1 MPVSHGSGGRAQAPS
16 MTHLSST
23 MEKKTKIV
31 KLRLTPSQ
39 LEGIKSR
46 SKPFGTMSNFIVQA
60 LNEFS
65 DSTAKEKIE
74 VSKRLAELYVS
85 IDAKLAHAGGNL
97 NQAMRRINE
106 INQAGLDYSS
116 LLKDKLLP
124 EVQSCTSLCIEVRKL
139 LSDITLN
146 AVR

>member
-1 MPVSHGSGGRAQAPS
+1 
-16 MTHLSST
+16 
-23 MEKKTKIV
+23 
-31 KLRLTPSQ
+31 
-39 LEGIKSR
+39 
-46 SKPFGTMSNFIVQA
+46 MSNFIVQA

-85 IDAKLAHAGGNL
+85 IDAKLAHIGGNL